1 MMSDDKKEKVQFN
14 YKSFIHS
21 LSATYAKKKK
31 DRMVSFSPFKYL
43 RNQNEF
49 KKLKPKLDSVNN
61 FKTQIKLFYF

>member
-1 MMSDDKKEKVQFN
+1 MSDDKKEKVQFN

-31 DRMVSFSPFKYL
+31 DRMVSLSPFKYL

-49 KKLKPKLDSVNN
+49 LKIETKIGFS
-61 FKTQIKLFYF
+61 Q

>member
-1 MMSDDKKEKVQFN
+1 MSDDKKEKVQFN

-31 DRMVSFSPFKYL
+31 KDRMVSLSPFKYL

-49 KKLKPKLDSVNN
+49 LKIETKIGFS
-61 FKTQIKLFYF
+61 Q